1 MNKIEVQGLLHRR
14 NEMRINFSGAARGA
28 LSVIE
33 NVRDN
38 VQNIVSG
45 INKPASDSDILI
57 ENIRQARYDLE
68 RAESLFNELTD
79 ESAIDYAAYSILAAR
94 AKYVYL
100 IGLAKKLDIKF

>member
-1 MNKIEVQGLLHRR
+1 
-14 NEMRINFSGAARGA
+14 MRINLSDAARGISA
-28 LSVIE
+28 AFV

-45 INKPASDSDILI
+45 INKPESDSDILI

-100 IGLAKKLDIKF
+100 IGLAKKLNIKF